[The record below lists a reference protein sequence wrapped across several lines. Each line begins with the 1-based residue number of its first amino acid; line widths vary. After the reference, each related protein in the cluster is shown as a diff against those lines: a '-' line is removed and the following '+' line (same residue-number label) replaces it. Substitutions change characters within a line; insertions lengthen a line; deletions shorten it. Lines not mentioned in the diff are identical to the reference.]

1 MMNQFKFIAIL
12 FTFLT
17 FSCTKSEG
25 IGGRSS
31 IKGKVIIDNINI
43 IDGTIENT
51 YDAQDVDVFII
62 YGNDNNNY
70 NDDQSTSYD
79 GSFEFNY
86 LNKGYYEVF
95 VYSDCQNCPKGQD
108 SVIIQSITINESNT
122 VNELDTIRIANYI

>member
-1 MMNQFKFIAIL
+1 MNQFKFIAIL
-12 FTFLT
+12 FTLLT

-95 VYSDCQNCPKGQD
+95 VYSDCQNCHKGQD

>member
-12 FTFLT
+12 FTSLT

-95 VYSDCQNCPKGQD
+95 VYSDCQNCPKAV
-108 SVIIQSITINESNT
+108 SYTHLTLPTNREV
-122 VNELDTIRIANYI
+122 

>member
-12 FTFLT
+12 FTLLT

-79 GSFEFNY
+79 GSFE
-86 LNKGYYEVF
+86 YY
-95 VYSDCQNCPKGQD
+95 S
-108 SVIIQSITINESNT
+108 S
-122 VNELDTIRIANYI
+122 